1 VTTTDTE
8 PAYAAEH
15 EPDDVLDEEW
25 LASTQGRSRLRS
37 ILLIT
42 LAASVVFLGGVL
54 VQREFGSA
62 GSSSAAAG
70 PLRGGLPE
78 GIPQGMPGGGGLP
91 SGMPVPGSGQGGD
104 QPAEVARTSI
114 VGTVVAIDGDVWTVE
129 DLGGTSHQVVVREA
143 AKIVRETTVSAAG
156 VELDSTVDI
165 TLSDDGSGS
174 DTASDVVIRSSLA
187 HP

>member
-1 VTTTDTE
+1 MTTTDTE
-8 PAYAAEH
+8 PTYADEH

-37 ILLIT
+37 ALLVT

-62 GSSSAAAG
+62 DSTSAAAG
-70 PLRGGLPE
+70 PLAGGLPE
-78 GIPQGMPGGGGLP
+78 GLPQGMPGGGGLP
-91 SGMPVPGSGQGGD
+91 SGMPAPGGD
-104 QPAEVARTSI
+104 QPIEEARTSI

-129 DLGGTSHQVVVREA
+129 DLGGTSHQVVVTDA
-143 AKIVRETTVSAAG
+143 AQIVRETEVSAAA

-165 TLSDDGSGS
+165 TLSDDGSS
-174 DTASDVVIRSSLA
+174 ADTATDVVIR
-187 HP
+187 